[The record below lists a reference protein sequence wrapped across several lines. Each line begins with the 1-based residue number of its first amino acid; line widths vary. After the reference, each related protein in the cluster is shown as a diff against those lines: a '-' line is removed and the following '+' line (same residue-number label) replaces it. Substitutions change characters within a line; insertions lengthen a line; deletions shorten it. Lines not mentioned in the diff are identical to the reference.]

1 MAASARV
8 PSRSAG
14 ESAGTRVLRAVGRFR
29 QTHRWR
35 HTPASASMKVGSPW
49 STRPLAGWAGPPD
62 GGRAPAGP
70 PDSTARA
77 STASSSDCADAPPA
91 LSLQAEV
98 RVDLFEG
105 GFDLPAVQI
114 PADDLLSVLPKWTSF
129 GPKEV
134 VSFSASWK
142 SCALSAA
149 LAGSI
154 GAIATEAN
162 AS

>member
-1 MAASARV
+1 M
-8 PSRSAG
+8 
-14 ESAGTRVLRAVGRFR
+14 
-29 QTHRWR
+29 
-35 HTPASASMKVGSPW
+35 
-49 STRPLAGWAGPPD
+49 
-62 GGRAPAGP
+62 
-70 PDSTARA
+70 
-77 STASSSDCADAPPA
+77 
-91 LSLQAEV
+91 
-98 RVDLFEG
+98 DLFEG